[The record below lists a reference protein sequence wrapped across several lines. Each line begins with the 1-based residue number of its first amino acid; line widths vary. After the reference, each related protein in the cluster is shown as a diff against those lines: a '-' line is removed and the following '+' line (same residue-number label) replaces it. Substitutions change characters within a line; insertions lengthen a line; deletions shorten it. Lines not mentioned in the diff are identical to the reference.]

1 MSDPTARARVR
12 FFVDAVARSLETQV
26 LGIVRGIPGIFE
38 SVVEGLEKIQA
49 LFPDPDAADGGEYAT
64 GKNFTNADCAIVPVL
79 VVVELAARTDLGK
92 FEPGTGKKLGE
103 VLAGEKFERL
113 SRYKKAVWERE
124 SVKKVVDL
132 VRIFDFLFLC

>member
-1 MSDPTARARVR
+1 M
-12 FFVDAVARSLETQV
+12 DAVARSVETQV
-26 LGIVRGIPGIFE
+26 SGIIHGIPGTFE
-38 SVVEGLEKIQA
+38 RIVEGLEKIQA
-49 LFPDPDAADGGEYAT
+49 LLPDPDAAEGGQYAI
-64 GKNFTNADCAIVPVL
+64 GKNFTNADCAIAPLL

-103 VLAGEKFERL
+103 VLAGEKFERFR
-113 SRYKKAVWERE
+113 RYKKALWERE